1 MMDVMEAMKARHS
14 VRRFQLRPIE
24 PEKVETLQKAVEEVN
39 CDSGFHFQLVLDE
52 PEAFTGLK
60 AHYGSIRNCTHYFA
74 LVGEDGRLADVGY
87 YGEKLVLLAQQLG
100 LNTCWVA
107 LTYNKRKARV
117 DIREGERL
125 YVVIALGYGEN
136 QGIPHKDRPLAELC
150 TVPGQMPDW
159 FKAGMEAAML
169 APTAINQQKFHLT
182 LMEGDTVKAEALKG
196 PYAQMDLGIV
206 KYHFELGAAPHPFH
220 WA

>member
-1 MMDVMEAMKARHS
+1 ME
-14 VRRFQLRPIE
+14 
-24 PEKVETLQKAVEEVN
+24 
-39 CDSGFHFQLVLDE
+39 
-52 PEAFTGLK
+52 
-60 AHYGSIRNCTHYFA
+60 
-74 LVGEDGRLADVGY
+74 DVGY
-87 YGEKLVLLAQQLG
+87 HGEKLVLLAQRLG

-136 QGIPHKDRPLAELC
+136 QGVPHKDRPLAEVC
-150 TVPGQMPDW
+150 TVEVPMPDW
-159 FKAGMEAAML
+159 FRAGVEAAML

-182 LMEGDTVKAEALKG
+182 LIEGNTVKAEALKG

-206 KYHFELGAAPHPFH
+206 KYHFELGAAPQAVN
-220 WA
+220 WV

>member
-1 MMDVMEAMKARHS
+1 MDIMEAMKTRHS
-14 VRRFQLRPIE
+14 VRRLQPRSIE
-24 PEKVETLQKAVEEVN
+24 PEKAEILQMAVEEIN
-39 CDSGFHFQLVLDE
+39 RDSGFHFQLVLDE

-74 LVGEDGRLADVGY
+74 LVGEEGRLEDVGY
-87 YGEKLVLLAQQLG
+87 HGEKLVLLAQRLG

-136 QGIPHKDRPLAELC
+136 QGVPHKERPLAEVC
-150 TVPGQMPDW
+150 TVEVPMPDW
-159 FKAGMEAAML
+159 FRAGVEAAML

-182 LMEGDTVKAEALKG
+182 LIEGNTVKAEALKG

-206 KYHFELGAAPHPFH
+206 KYHFELGAAPQAVN
-220 WA
+220 WV